1 MRYKFVENERRN
13 NVTHYVTHIAFNM
26 VDEVNK
32 KFYGVAYFVGYLR
45 MDWIGRIVTTSDEDF
60 EEALRLYK
68 KGCNM
73 FVVENGVI
81 KIS

>member
-1 MRYKFVENERRN
+1 MKYKFVENERRN
-13 NVTHYVTHIAFNM
+13 NITHIAFDM

-32 KFYGVAYFVGYLR
+32 KIYGVAYFIGYLR
-45 MDWIGRIVTTSDEDF
+45 MDWIGRIVTTSNEDI

-73 FVVENGVI
+73 FKVENGEI
-81 KIS
+81 IIR